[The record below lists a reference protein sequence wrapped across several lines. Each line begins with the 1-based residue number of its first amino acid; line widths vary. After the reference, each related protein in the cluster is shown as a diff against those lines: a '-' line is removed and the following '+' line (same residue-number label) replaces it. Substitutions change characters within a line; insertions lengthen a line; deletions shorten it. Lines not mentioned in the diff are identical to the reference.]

1 MIFEFTEEAR
11 EQLAHWQRRDAS
23 KVKRIKLLLE
33 AIRDNSFGGI
43 GKPEP
48 LRFALTGH
56 WSRRIDQ
63 EHRLVYRV
71 EGDVCTVVACRF
83 HYDK

>member
-23 KVKRIKLLLE
+23 KVTRIKLLLE
-33 AIRDNSFGGI
+33 AIRDNPFGGI

-48 LRFALTGH
+48 LRFGLTG
-56 WSRRIDQ
+56 
-63 EHRLVYRV
+63 Y
-71 EGDVCTVVACRF
+71 
-83 HYDK
+83 

>member
-11 EQLAHWQRRDAS
+11 EQLAHWQRGDAS
-23 KVKRIKLLLE
+23 KVKRIKQLLS
-33 AIRDNSFGGI
+33 ANRDNPFGGI

-48 LRFALTGH
+48 LRFALTGQG
-56 WSRRIDQ
+56 SRPIDQ
-63 EHRLVYRV
+63 AHRLVCRV

>member
-23 KVKRIKLLLE
+23 KVKRNKLLLE
-33 AIRDNSFGGI
+33 AIRANPFGGI

-48 LRFALTGH
+48 LRFALTGC

-63 EHRLVYRV
+63 EPRLVYRL
-71 EGDVCTVVACRF
+71 EGEVCTVIACRF

>member
-1 MIFEFTEEAR
+1 MIFEFTKEAR

-33 AIRDNSFGGI
+33 AIRDNPFGGI

-48 LRFALTGH
+48 LRFALTG
-56 WSRRIDQ
+56 
-63 EHRLVYRV
+63 Y
-71 EGDVCTVVACRF
+71 
-83 HYDK
+83 